1 MHDGSALSTA
11 EILKEAKASSKA
23 GNLDAAETLYQS
35 ILADDPRNPAA
46 KKGLER
52 IRTRR
57 RKKARKAGMNGPGNG
72 AAQAAGNG
80 AGTEPSQQEIKH
92 LLALHRSGQS
102 EETEK
107 TALELIAVYPQ
118 SLGLYDV
125 LYAALSA
132 QRKFDEAS
140 DACCRALAIK
150 PDDAG
155 AFCNLG
161 SALAAQGRYE
171 EAAKT
176 YRKAIQFKPD
186 FAKAYSNLGAALLHL
201 EKLDVATACC
211 RKAVDLEPG
220 NASVH
225 HNLAIVLQ
233 EYDQP
238 DAAIESF
245 KKTLELQPDFVLA
258 YKDMAVLYERINEL
272 EKAQEYADIAREKLP
287 ESPSVHY
294 IQAVLK
300 RRAGDI
306 EGAIETLL
314 PYADAKATMV
324 TRVNIHNELG
334 KLFDRQ
340 KDSNK
345 AFHHFAA
352 GNQLQIESTPEVEG
366 LKKHYQSELDA
377 VTNALT
383 PDWYASWE
391 AHDDAAEAR
400 TPAFLVGF
408 PRSGTTLL
416 DQILDSHPSIQVMEE
431 KGALPDTQKAFA
443 DKFNGYPASMAQI
456 GADDAAEFRALYFE
470 HVAKYVDLRP
480 DALLVDKF
488 PLNIAYAPFIV
499 RLFPNAP
506 IIFAL
511 RHPCD
516 VVLSNFMQHFKINKA
531 MANFLTLPDAAHT
544 YNAVM
549 TLWQKCTDTLP
560 VNYHT
565 VKYETLV
572 VDFESE
578 VRKVLEF
585 LGVGWDE
592 SVLDYSDHARSR
604 TMINTPSYQAVTEPI
619 NQKARFRWKRYEDKF
634 APVMDELA
642 PFIKAFGY

>member
-1 MHDGSALSTA
+1 MHDGSTVSTA

-23 GNLDAAETLYQS
+23 GNLDTAETLFNS
-35 ILADDPRNPAA
+35 VLAEDPRNPAA

-57 RKKARKAGMNGPGNG
+57 RKKARKAGANGPGG
-72 AAQAAGNG
+72 AQAKAAP
-80 AGTEPSQQEIKH
+80 AGTDPSQQEIKR
-92 LLALHRSGQS
+92 LLALHGSGQP
-102 EETEK
+102 EK
-107 TALELIAVYPQ
+107 AEATARELIAAYPQ

-125 LYAALSA
+125 LHAAQMA
-132 QRKFDEAS
+132 QRKYDEAI
-140 DACCRALAIK
+140 DTCCRALAIK

-155 AFCNLG
+155 ACCNLG

-171 EAAKT
+171 EAAKS
-176 YRKAIQFKPD
+176 YRKAIGFKPD

-201 EKLDVATACC
+201 EKLDVAAACC

-220 NASVH
+220 NAGVH

-238 DAAIESF
+238 DEAIESF
-245 KKTLELQPDFVLA
+245 EKTLELKPDFALA

-272 EKAQEYADIAREKLP
+272 EKAQEYAELARERLP
-287 ESPSVHY
+287 ENPSVHY
-294 IQAVLK
+294 VMAVLK

-306 EGAIETLL
+306 EGAIQTLL
-314 PYADAKATMV
+314 PYTDARATMV

-334 KLFDRQ
+334 KLYDRQ
-340 KDSNK
+340 KDSEK

-352 GNQLQIESTPEVEG
+352 GNRLQIESTPDLED
-366 LKKHYQSELDA
+366 LKEHYRSELDA
-377 VTNALT
+377 VTNTLT
-383 PDWYASWE
+383 PEWYASWE
-391 AHDDAAEAR
+391 PFEAAEEAR
-400 TPAFLVGF
+400 PPAFLVGF

-416 DQILDSHPSIQVMEE
+416 DQILDSHPAIQVMEE
-431 KGALPDTQKAFA
+431 KSALPDTQRAFA
-443 DKFNGYPASMAQI
+443 QKFHGYPASMAQI
-456 GADDAAEFRALYFE
+456 GADEAAEFRALYFKN
-470 HVAKYVDLRP
+470 VAKFVDLRP
-480 DALLVDKF
+480 GALLVDKF
-488 PLNIAYAPFIV
+488 PLNIAYAPLIV

-549 TLWQKCTDTLP
+549 TLWQKCTAVLP

-578 VRKVLEF
+578 VRQVLEF

-642 PFIKAFGY
+642 PFIEAFGY